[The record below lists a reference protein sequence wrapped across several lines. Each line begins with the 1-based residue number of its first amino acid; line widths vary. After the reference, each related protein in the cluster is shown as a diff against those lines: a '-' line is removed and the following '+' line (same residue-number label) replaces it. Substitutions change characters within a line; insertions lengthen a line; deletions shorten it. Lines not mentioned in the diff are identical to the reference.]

1 MPMNRDER
9 QELETQRA
17 ELDAEMREVRR
28 WIDFWSDRFS
38 HSHVGQP
45 IGATEK
51 SLISEL
57 DSLLE
62 QLRAVREWVD
72 AHLAEEEAPRA

>member
-1 MPMNRDER
+1 MTQDER
-9 QELETQRA
+9 QELEAQRA

-45 IGATEK
+45 IGTTEK

-57 DSLLE
+57 DALL
-62 QLRAVREWVD
+62 QNLRAVREWID
-72 AHLAEEEAPRA
+72 RHLAEEKEA

>member
-1 MPMNRDER
+1 MAISRDER
-9 QELETQRA
+9 QELEAQRA

-51 SLISEL
+51 SLISAL

-62 QLRAVREWVD
+62 QLRAVREWID
-72 AHLAEEEAPRA
+72 SHIAEEEPPHP

>member
-1 MPMNRDER
+1 MTQDER
-9 QELETQRA
+9 QELEAQRA
-17 ELDAEMREVRR
+17 ELDAEMRETRR

-45 IGATEK
+45 IGTTEK

-57 DSLLE
+57 DALL
-62 QLRAVREWVD
+62 QNLLAVREWID
-72 AHLAEEEAPRA
+72 RHLAEEAEG